1 MRGSA
6 QFAADLSLCG
16 RSECCGPSVLNVC
29 PFAGM
34 APKKS
39 KAAAGDVVT
48 IIEKAPE
55 NPNVEIQAEVEAA
68 MQAIMG
74 HHVFAN
80 VVNETPLGVGDAHGF
95 QAGSSCPRLLRTARD
110 RGCW

>member
-1 MRGSA
+1 MARAS
-6 QFAADLSLCG
+6 CT
-16 RSECCGPSVLNVC
+16 NVC

>member
-34 APKKS
+34 APKS

-80 VVNETPLGVGDAHGF
+80 VVNETRWVWAMRMAFRLD
-95 QAGSSCPRLLRTARD
+95 PRVLVCCALFAIG
-110 RGCW
+110 GCW

>member
-1 MRGSA
+1 
-6 QFAADLSLCG
+6 
-16 RSECCGPSVLNVC
+16 
-29 PFAGM
+29 M

-80 VVNETPLGVGDAHGF
+80 VVNETPRGVGDAHGF